1 MSDPYGYSETQ
12 DGPQRDHRG
21 PRQARAQRPGSLSE
35 KDRNLGMWVHLV
47 AIISAFTAFLGIV
60 ATLVIWLL
68 NKDDSEFIDE
78 CGKESL
84 NFQISILIYETV
96 LAISMLLVITIPFAV
111 IGLVI
116 AWLVAIIL
124 PIMAGLKASDGKG
137 YEYPFT
143 IRMF

>member
-1 MSDPYGYSETQ
+1 
-12 DGPQRDHRG
+12 
-21 PRQARAQRPGSLSE
+21 
-35 KDRNLGMWVHLV
+35 MWVHLV